1 MATPSLRPSNSTPM
15 TYCRS
20 SRARSNPPCTASS
33 SGNGSR
39 SKSAPR
45 KTIVGPSSTASHRRD
60 EGNWPL
66 RPAGGTSSREPSL
79 GFSDR
84 RRRGPNHDAP
94 QAPVA
99 RTRPGYSRPHRARNT
114 GQYRPRHFAR
124 RRALSSASEIR
135 QHNSDQGRHTGGVGL
150 HLAGGALARHPLWLP
165 HAPQL
170 SRFHGCRD
178 PYVGARHRSQHRDFQ
193 PDQCRDAAFTSG
205 REPVAARRS

>member
-39 SKSAPR
+39 SKTAPR

-79 GFSDR
+79 GFFDR

-135 QHNSDQGRHTGGVGL
+135 QHNSDQGRHTGSVGL
-150 HLAGGALARHPLWLP
+150 HLAGRSSGKTSAMASACSATLP
-165 HAPQL
+165 VSRL
-170 SRFHGCRD
+170 SRSLRW
-178 PYVGARHRSQHRDFQ
+178 RS
-193 PDQCRDAAFTSG
+193 A
-205 REPVAARRS
+205 